1 MKTCKTEGIVIRR
14 RNFGEADKILTILTK
29 KFGKLQVK
37 APGVRRIT
45 SRRSPHVELLNHT
58 FFSLYYGKSLPV
70 VTEAEA
76 ISTFPEIKE
85 NLGKVSTAYHICELI
100 DNFCPENQ
108 ENSEVFILLRDT
120 FSKLT
125 NGVDK
130 NSLIRGFE
138 LNLLLKLGYI
148 KPILLSSNF
157 NTTSFI
163 EQILEKKLKTRQIA
177 PFLL

>member
-1 MKTCKTEGIVIRR
+1 MKTYKTEGIVIKR
-14 RNFGEADKILTILTK
+14 RNLGEADKILTILTK
-29 KFGKLQVK
+29 RFGKLQVK

-76 ISTFPEIKE
+76 ISTFSKIKE
-85 NLGKVSTAYHICELI
+85 NLQKVSMAYHICELI
-100 DNFCPENQ
+100 DNLCPDNQ
-108 ENSEVFILLRDT
+108 ENYEAFVLLKDT

-130 NSLIRGFE
+130 NNLIKGFE
-138 LNLLLKLGYI
+138 LDLLLKLGYI
-148 KPILLSSNF
+148 KPISISSTF
-157 NTTSFI
+157 NTTAFI

-177 PFLL
+177 PFLS